1 MKKRKRI
8 LILSV
13 VIVLASLVLAAIAL
27 EAYAESNQ
35 FKGKKILATVE
46 FPDRVAGDQF
56 GTTKVIFKDGSSK
69 VLPGIHPLLK
79 NYEGEAIEG
88 VEAIFENGAWGSL
101 IIVDS
106 K

>member
-56 GTTKVIFKDGSSK
+56 GTTLVKFDDGSSK
-69 VLPGIHPLLK
+69 VLPGIHPILNTYK
-79 NYEGEAIEG
+79 GEV
-88 VEAIFENGAWGSL
+88 VENLEAKFENGIWVSSVVIGP
-101 IIVDS
+101 
-106 K
+106 